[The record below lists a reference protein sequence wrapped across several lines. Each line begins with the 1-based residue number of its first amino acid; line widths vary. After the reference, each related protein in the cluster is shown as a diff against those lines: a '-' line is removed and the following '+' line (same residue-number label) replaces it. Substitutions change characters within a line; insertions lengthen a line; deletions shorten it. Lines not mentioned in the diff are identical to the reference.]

1 MCKHIN
7 IRTASLAS
15 NHLYPLLSFAVR
27 QEPPYEIQES
37 GCASI
42 NIPIQVYLKFPNKP
56 KKICLRYNLHIEN
69 NNKAS
74 SASRCVYYDFE
85 NPSDTLCSALMKGGG
100 EVIAHTIKSE
110 TNKLVVLFENKP
122 KDLKPRKLRKYRYI
136 EPIRC
141 KHGTKPC
148 LIEDICAK
156 CGETTSQELRQQ
168 LRSVKMTED
177 EINRVSQLYLSY
189 KSYEKSVDSLI
200 LPPISDPIYRV
211 PELPASLRSALKSVE
226 ADYAMQ

>member
-1 MCKHIN
+1 
-7 IRTASLAS
+7 
-15 NHLYPLLSFAVR
+15 
-27 QEPPYEIQES
+27 
-37 GCASI
+37 
-42 NIPIQVYLKFPNKP
+42 
-56 KKICLRYNLHIEN
+56 
-69 NNKAS
+69 
-74 SASRCVYYDFE
+74 
-85 NPSDTLCSALMKGGG
+85 MKGGG

-122 KDLKPRKLRKYRYI
+122 KDIKPRKLKKYRYI

-148 LIEDICAK
+148 LIEDICSK
-156 CGETTSQELRQQ
+156 CGDSTGQELKQQ

-189 KSYEKSVDSLI
+189 RSYEKSVDSLI
-200 LPPISDPIYRV
+200 LPPISDPIYKV